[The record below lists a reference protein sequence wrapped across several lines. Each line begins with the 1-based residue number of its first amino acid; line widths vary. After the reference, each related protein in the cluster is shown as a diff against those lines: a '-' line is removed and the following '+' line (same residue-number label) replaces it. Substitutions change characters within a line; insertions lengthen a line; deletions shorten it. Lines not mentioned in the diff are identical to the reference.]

1 MVSIVLASHGTFSEG
16 IKMSGQMIF
25 GPQKDVAA
33 VTLMPEMGP
42 DDLRAK
48 ILEAVDGFEEKDQ
61 VLFLVD
67 LQGGTPWNQVS
78 LLLDEPGHE
87 NWVAVGGMN
96 LPVLVYVTT
105 PGQTKGRPGFLGGMN
120 LPMVISAYGERMG
133 GGTAAEI
140 AKAIYPEA
148 KSGVCVKP
156 ESLAPAEAA
165 PVAAAAAPVK
175 QGAIPEGTVLG
186 DGHIKIAAV
195 RIDTRLLHGQV
206 ATAWTKQ
213 IAPDRI
219 IVVSDGV
226 AYDQLRKTMIEQAAP
241 PGVPANVVPIKK
253 MIEVS
258 KDPRFGATKVFLL
271 FENPQDLLKAIEG
284 GVDIKKANIGS
295 MAHSVGK
302 VVVTNAIA
310 MGEDDVKTIEA
321 IRAKGVEL
329 EARKVPADASE
340 DIDAMLKK
348 AKSELA
354 SAQK

>member
-25 GPQKDVAA
+25 GPQQDVAA

-67 LQGGTPWNQVS
+67 LQGGTPWNQIS
-78 LLLDEPGHE
+78 LLVDEPGHE
-87 NWVAVGGMN
+87 NWVAV
-96 LPVLVYVTT
+96 
-105 PGQTKGRPGFLGGMN
+105 GGMN

-133 GGTAAEI
+133 GGTAAEV

-156 ESLAPAEAA
+156 ESLAPADAA
-165 PVAAAAAPVK
+165 PAAVPAPVK

-226 AYDQLRKTMIEQAAP
+226 AHDQLRKTMIEQAAP
-241 PGVPANVVPIKK
+241 PGVPANVVPISK

-258 KDPRFGATKVFLL
+258 RDPRFGATKVFLL
-271 FENPQDLLKAIEG
+271 FETPQDLLKCIEG
-284 GVDIKKANIGS
+284 GVDIKEANIGS

-302 VVVTNAIA
+302 VVVTDAIA
-310 MGEDDVKTIEA
+310 MGDDDVKTIEA
-321 IRAKGVEL
+321 IKAKGVKL
-329 EARKVPADASE
+329 EARKVPADASKDVDE
-340 DIDAMLKK
+340 MLKK

-354 SAQK
+354 AQ